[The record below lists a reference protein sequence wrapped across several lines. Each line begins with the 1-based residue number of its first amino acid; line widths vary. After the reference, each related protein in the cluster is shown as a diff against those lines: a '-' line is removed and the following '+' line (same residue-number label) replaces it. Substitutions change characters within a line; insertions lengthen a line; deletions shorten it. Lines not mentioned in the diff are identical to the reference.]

1 MPSPND
7 NRAIWWGLALGA
19 LGAVRVWSMAISG
32 AAQLPHIVAALTLLV
47 PLVIFGVL
55 IRRIWPAA
63 AGLAIV
69 VIIELSLM

>member
-1 MPSPND
+1 MPSLND

-19 LGAVRVWSMAISG
+19 LGAVRVWSMAVTG
-32 AAQLPHIVAALTLLV
+32 TAQLPHIMGALTLLI

-63 AGLAIV
+63 AGLGIV
-69 VIIELSLM
+69 VIIELSLS